1 MQEKEEVWNFL
12 YLSEQDQS
20 KFENQRY
27 RFLEPEGILRI
38 HKFKITEDS
47 IFLNHEWNRI
57 ILLGIYNKSQIEDA

>member
-38 HKFKITEDS
+38 YKFKITEDS

-57 ILLGIYNKSQIEDA
+57 ILLGIYE